1 MTIKPTRYPP
11 FSHPITMRRRIEEL
25 LTVSTA
31 DGTVIENMQQRIERV
46 TEDLKCINI
55 FYNISFSPERVSR
68 LQEYYNEQLNDLS
81 KEDFDTFTQEDKI
94 DYLLLQNHL
103 QRNIRQ
109 LDLDA
114 QRDKKI
120 QPLLPFAPT
129 IINLCQERQEMKQ
142 VNGQKAARDLDDAT
156 RLISEIQQ
164 RIETR
169 KITIDEPSALRA
181 VTVTDQ
187 LRDHLQE
194 WFDFFNAYD
203 PLFAWWVSKPYGKIA
218 KALEDLTP
226 LIREKLVGIALGD
239 EEDAIIGEPIG
250 REGLLSD
257 LEAEMIPYS
266 PEELMSIGESEYAWC
281 EAEMI
286 KASTELGYGRNWHQ
300 ALEFVKTLHVEPGQ
314 QTHLVHDLAL
324 EAIEYVTKKHDLVT
338 VPPLAAETWRMVMM
352 PPAQQKQTPFFLGGE
367 KIMVSYPTADMSHKS
382 KLMSMRGNNIHF
394 SRATVFH
401 ELIPG
406 HHLQMYM
413 NARHR
418 TYRQLFFTPFCIEGG
433 ALYWEMILWDKKFPV
448 TPENKI
454 GMLFWRM
461 HRCVRIIF
469 SLNFHLGLMS
479 ARECVDQLV
488 ERVGHEQATA
498 EGEVR
503 RSFGGDYT
511 PLYQAGYMLGA
522 LQIYALRKE
531 IVDAGMMMPEKEFH
545 DRILKENHM
554 PIELLRALFKD
565 LRVERNFR
573 AEWRFYER

>member
-1 MTIKPTRYPP
+1 MSR
-11 FSHPITMRRRIEEL
+11 
-25 LTVSTA
+25 A
-31 DGTVIENMQQRIERV
+31 DGTAIENMQQRIERV

-55 FYNISFSPERVSR
+55 FYNISFSPERASR

-81 KEDFDTFTQEDKI
+81 KEDFDTFIQEDKI

-114 QRDKKI
+114 QRDKRI

-129 IINLCQERQEMKQ
+129 IINLCQERQKMKQ
-142 VNGQKAARDLDDAT
+142 INGQKAAGDLDDAT
-156 RLISEIQQ
+156 KLISEIQQ

-169 KITIDEPSALRA
+169 KISIDEPSALRA
-181 VTVTDQ
+181 VKVIDQ

-203 PLFAWWVSKPYGKIA
+203 PLFAWWVSEPYGKIA
-218 KALEDLTP
+218 KALGDLTP

-266 PEELMSIGESEYAWC
+266 PEELVSIGESEYAWC

-338 VPPLAAETWRMVMM
+338 VPPLAVETWRMVMM
-352 PPAQQKQTPFFLGGE
+352 PPAQQKQTPFFLGGK
-367 KIMVSYPTADMSHKS
+367 KIMVSYPTADMSHES
-382 KLMSMRGNNIHF
+382 KLMSMRSNNIHF

-488 ERVGHEQATA
+488 ERVGHERATA

-545 DRILKENHM
+545 DRILKENHI
-554 PIELLRALFKD
+554 PIELLRAQFKD
-565 LRVERNFR
+565 LPVERNFR

>member
-1 MTIKPTRYPP
+1 
-11 FSHPITMRRRIEEL
+11 MRRRIEEL